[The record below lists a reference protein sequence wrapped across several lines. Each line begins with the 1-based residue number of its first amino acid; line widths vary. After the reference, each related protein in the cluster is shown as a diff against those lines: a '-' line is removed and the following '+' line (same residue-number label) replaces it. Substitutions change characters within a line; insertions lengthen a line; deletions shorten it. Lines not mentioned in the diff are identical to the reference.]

1 MHTPIDLSSP
11 HTSIQSPFKVCILGG
26 GFGGLYAALY
36 LQRFSELQV
45 TLIDQND
52 HILFTPL
59 LYELITNELQI
70 WEIAPPFSKLIRQ
83 KKIKFYQDHILG
95 TDLKKQQVY
104 LQDRGEL
111 QYDYLIIAVGVK
123 SLIDNVPG
131 VKEHAVS
138 FRTLK
143 DTEFLKKKL
152 QDFRSLS
159 KAPVQIAIVGGGPSG
174 VELATK
180 IADYLGQKAEVRL
193 ITRGDRILRSFTKAT
208 RLTAEKALEERNVRI
223 SFLTQVNLVQANRL
237 IVEQANET
245 ITLPTDLVIWTTGTK
260 ARSWVL
266 DLDCEHNRYGQL
278 LVEPTLQLKG
288 YPEVFALGDIAD
300 IPSNSEIPRTAQAAY
315 QQAPV
320 AAKNLR
326 SRVHQKRLKKFRYLH
341 LGEMI
346 TVGVNDAAVSSFGLH
361 FHGSLAFLFR
371 NLVYLIRMP
380 TISHRLQVF
389 LSWLQGWW
397 MGWVN
402 WIFKTRKRKA
412 KNYPTGIQ

>member
-1 MHTPIDLSSP
+1 MHTPIDVASPYSPIQPSS
-11 HTSIQSPFKVCILGG
+11 KVCILGG
-26 GFGGLYAALY
+26 GFGGLYTALY

-59 LYELITNELQI
+59 LYELITNELQV
-70 WEIAPPFSKLIRQ
+70 WEIAPPFSKLIRH

-95 TDLKKQQVY
+95 ADLTKKQVY

-111 QYDYLIIAVGVK
+111 EYDYLVIAVGVK

-131 VKEHAVS
+131 VKEHAVT
-138 FRTLK
+138 FRTLN
-143 DTEFLKKKL
+143 DTEFLKQKL
-152 QDFRSLS
+152 NHLRSLS
-159 KAPVQIAIVGGGPSG
+159 KHPAQITVVGGGPSG

-180 IADYLGQKAEVRL
+180 ISDHLGRKAEVRL

-208 RLTAEKALEERNVRI
+208 RLTAQKALEERNVRL
-223 SFLTQVNLVQANRL
+223 SFLTQVNLVQADRL
-237 IVEQANET
+237 IIEQASET
-245 ITLPTDLVIWTTGTK
+245 TVLPTDLVIWTTGTR

-326 SRVHQKRLKKFRYLH
+326 STVHQKRLKTFRYLH

-346 TVGVNDAAVSSFGLH
+346 TVGVNDAAISSFGLH
-361 FHGSLAFLFR
+361 IHGSLAFLFR
-371 NLVYLIRMP
+371 NLVYLMRMP
-380 TISHRLQVF
+380 TLTHRLQVL

-397 MGWVN
+397 MGGVN
-402 WIFKTRKRKA
+402 WVFRSQKRKA